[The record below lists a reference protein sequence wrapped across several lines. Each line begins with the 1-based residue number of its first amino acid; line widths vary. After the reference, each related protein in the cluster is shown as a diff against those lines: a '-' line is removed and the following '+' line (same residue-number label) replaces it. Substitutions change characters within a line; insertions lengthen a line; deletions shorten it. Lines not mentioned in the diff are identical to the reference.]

1 MVNIT
6 KEMIMSKVYIKIS
19 VFAGKECAR
28 PQRGEQRLSKSVGP
42 RDDGCGEGDRLHITT
57 LVW

>member
-1 MVNIT
+1 
-6 KEMIMSKVYIKIS
+6 MIMSKVYIKIS